1 MLVLKDILSRI
12 TNNKIY
18 IYEYKDVHNISE
30 NKRINRLDIS
40 KEILSMIILKLT
52 IPRDFN
58 IMQSIDIN
66 KENQNFELKYS
77 LFDSDS
83 LFNVYLYE
91 NYGNHFYIYNGN
103 KISHGNCTLSKNE
116 IMYIM
121 AYEDVKIKI
130 FNKKYYYINLNEY
143 EYLNIIESIL
153 ELMESNVVDTMKKLN
168 LIIKN
173 FIRSVEIQCRM
184 FVADLILRDY
194 YHLLKIEIN
203 RLEGAGYKIKE
214 VTDTNIFFV

>member
-91 NYGNHFYIYNGN
+91 NYGNHYIYKNDFHSFHIN
-103 KISHGNCTLSKNE
+103 KH
-116 IMYIM
+116 
-121 AYEDVKIKI
+121 
-130 FNKKYYYINLNEY
+130 
-143 EYLNIIESIL
+143 
-153 ELMESNVVDTMKKLN
+153 
-168 LIIKN
+168 
-173 FIRSVEIQCRM
+173 
-184 FVADLILRDY
+184 
-194 YHLLKIEIN
+194 
-203 RLEGAGYKIKE
+203 
-214 VTDTNIFFV
+214 